1 MNYVERSIELS
12 LLRYVEKLE
21 VNRQPIGRSLL
32 EAIII
37 ERVGNGDRTRDS
49 GSLLSILPLIEPK
62 EKQMARWTEQG
73 EQLVNDVANRY
84 GASYEA
90 VSLMLDSVLRGN
102 GTMAQFNIYELGG
115 GGQWMRGGMTM
126 VGDMFNY
133 QLKGKVDGI
142 CSDLSSAIVD
152 QNMQVVPP
160 PPPRPAGTATSGPSQ
175 NNWNNWWG
183 ADLGIANTSGSQ
195 NQYRYAYFAGSRR
208 LAISDGQNVTI
219 YDTLDHNIGGVSQQQ
234 GGVAGVGFTSQYGN
248 VDLRSLPLVS
258 GPALGSQSLGSQ
270 SLGSQS
276 LSSQA
281 QPNPVAAAPVQSQAS
296 TYAQTPLQVHS
307 TSLQNQPQPSS
318 SDDIF
323 AMIERLAKLRDAG
336 AINDDEFVSKKTE
349 LLGRL

>member
-1 MNYVERSIELS
+1 
-12 LLRYVEKLE
+12 
-21 VNRQPIGRSLL
+21 
-32 EAIII
+32 
-37 ERVGNGDRTRDS
+37 
-49 GSLLSILPLIEPK
+49 
-62 EKQMARWTEQG
+62 MARWTEQG
-73 EQLVNDVANRY
+73 ERLVNDVANRY

-90 VSLMLDSVLRGN
+90 VSLMLDSILRGN

-160 PPPRPAGTATSGPSQ
+160 PPPRPAGSNSSGQAQ
-175 NNWNNWWG
+175 NSGNNWWG

-195 NQYRYAYFAGSRR
+195 NQYRYAYFSGSRR

-248 VDLRSLPLVS
+248 VDLRTLPLVS
-258 GPALGSQSLGSQ
+258 GPALG
-270 SLGSQS
+270 
-276 LSSQA
+276 
-281 QPNPVAAAPVQSQAS
+281 VQSQPNVLPLPVQI
-296 TYAQTPLQVHS
+296 QTPVYQPELAQVQS
-307 TSLQNQPQPSS
+307 PSMQPNQTTPSS

-336 AINDDEFVSKKTE
+336 AINDDEFGSKKTE

>member
-1 MNYVERSIELS
+1 MKSDPPTL
-12 LLRYVEKLE
+12 
-21 VNRQPIGRSLL
+21 
-32 EAIII
+32 
-37 ERVGNGDRTRDS
+37 T
-49 GSLLSILPLIEPK
+49 EPK

-133 QLKGKVDGI
+133 QLKSKVDGI

-160 PPPRPAGTATSGPSQ
+160 PPPRPAGTATSGQSQ

-258 GPALGSQSLGSQ
+258 GPALGSPALGSQ
-270 SLGSQS
+270 A
-276 LSSQA
+276 QA
-281 QPNPVAAAPVQSQAS
+281 NPVAAAPVQSQAS

-307 TSLQNQPQPSS
+307 TSVQNQPQPSS

-336 AINDDEFVSKKTE
+336 AINDNEYVSKKTE